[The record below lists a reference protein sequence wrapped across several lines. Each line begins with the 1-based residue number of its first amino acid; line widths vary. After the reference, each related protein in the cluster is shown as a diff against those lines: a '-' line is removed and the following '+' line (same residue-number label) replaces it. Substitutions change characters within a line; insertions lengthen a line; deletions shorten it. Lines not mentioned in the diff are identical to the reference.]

1 MRQAI
6 GRYLKDFI
14 AVIILAVVG
23 LLTLFVILSQQA
35 SALPPWFPILGEDR
49 FELKAQLQT
58 AQAVTPGQGQ
68 TVNMAG
74 VKIGD
79 ITSVELVDGV
89 AVITMQVDNEDA
101 KLIHPDASILM
112 RPRTGLQD
120 MTVELD
126 GGTGTESVAE
136 GTTIALA
143 STKPNVNV
151 DQILA
156 ALDGDTQ
163 AYLRLLLAG
172 GAEAF
177 GDGRDKELSA
187 VLRRLLPT
195 TRDLAKVNGAIA
207 KRRANLRRVITNF
220 GKISER
226 LAANDVQL
234 ADFVDSQNAVLS
246 AFADQEQ
253 NIRATLRG
261 LPGALTE
268 TRRALDASATL
279 SDDLEPALRRLL
291 PSARALKPALQSLQ
305 PFFADTTGPIKNQ
318 IRPFTAE
325 VAPVVRDI
333 RQAAPPLADSAK
345 GLKGTFTEL
354 TSLLNGLAYDPPG
367 SSQSYL
373 FYLSWL
379 NHNSNSVLLTQD
391 SGGPIVRTAP
401 MYSCNVSALAD
412 NTLSDVP
419 PPGRPGLRTART
431 LNRLPVTTEIC

>member
-14 AVIILAVVG
+14 ALIILALIG
-23 LLTLFVILSQQA
+23 LATLFVILSQQA

-49 FELKAQLQT
+49 YELKVQLET

-79 ITSVELVDGV
+79 ITEVELVDGV
-89 AVITMQVDNEDA
+89 AVVTMQVDNQDA
-101 KLIHPDASILM
+101 ELIHPDASALL

-126 GGTGTESVAE
+126 PGTGTEQIPE

-143 STKPNVNV
+143 SSKPNVNL

-156 ALDGDTQ
+156 SLDGDTQ

-187 VLRRLLPT
+187 VLRRLEPT
-195 TRDLAKVNGAIA
+195 TRDLARVNGAIA
-207 KRRANLRRVITNF
+207 KRRDNLRRVITNF

-226 LAANDVQL
+226 LAGNDVQL
-234 ADFVDSQNAVLS
+234 AGFVESQDEVLG

-261 LPGALTE
+261 FPGALTE
-268 TRRALDASATL
+268 TRKALDAGEVL

-291 PSARALKPALQSLQ
+291 PSAQALQPALEEVQ
-305 PFFADTTGPIKNQ
+305 PFFQATTGPIKNQ
-318 IRPFTAE
+318 IRPFTKQ
-325 VAPVVRDI
+325 VTPVVGDV
-333 RQAAPPLADSAK
+333 RQASEPLADSAK
-345 GLKGTFTEL
+345 GLKGSFTEL

-367 SSQSYL
+367 APEGYL

-379 NHNSNSVLLTQD
+379 NHNANSLALTED
-391 SGGPIVRTAP
+391 ASGPVIRSIA
-401 MYSCNVSALAD
+401 MYSCVISQLAD
-412 NTLSDVP
+412 NALSF
-419 PPGRPGLRTART
+419 RPGAATARYLT
-431 LNRLPVTTEIC
+431 RIPLTDEICEPIG

>member
-49 FELKAQLQT
+49 FELKAQLET

-89 AVITMQVDNEDA
+89 AELTMQVDNEDA

-126 GGTGTESVAE
+126 GGTGTESVPE

-143 STKPNVNV
+143 STKPNVNL

-156 ALDGDTQ
+156 SLDGDTQ

-172 GAEAF
+172 GAEGL

-187 VLRRLLPT
+187 VLRRLEPT

-268 TRRALDASATL
+268 TRKALDAGETL
-279 SDDLEPALRRLL
+279 SDELEPALRRLL
-291 PSARALKPALQSLQ
+291 PAARAFDPALEALQ
-305 PFFADTTGPIKNQ
+305 PFFSSTTGPIRDQ
-318 IRPFTAE
+318 IRPFTGE
-325 VAPVVRDI
+325 VKGVVKDV
-333 RQAAPPLADSAK
+333 RQASGPLASSAK
-345 GLKGTFTEL
+345 DLKGTFTEL

-367 SSQSYL
+367 SSESYL

-379 NHNSNSVLLTQD
+379 NHNSNSILLTED
-391 SGGPIVRTAP
+391 SGGPIVRSIA
-401 MYSCNVSALAD
+401 MYSCQVSQLAD
-412 NTLSDVP
+412 NALLDK
-419 PPGRPGLRTART
+419 PGLATARILT
-431 LNRLPVTTEIC
+431 RLPETSEIC